1 MQVTCV
7 KGRPKLVGK
16 GLYRY
21 VFKVGKFALKV
32 ELGRDKALRELQKR
46 AVEVDSHQREIRKKF
61 DFLPA
66 YYGAALAGVKR
77 DEITYPAVVT
87 FHEYVGPL
95 PTYSIGILRA
105 VFDLIGK
112 AAEQGYV
119 LDIKPSNFGMKKG
132 RVFYLDEYGLG
143 KGPLPPDVLED
154 INKFVQFAVEKIRPK
169 PPT

>member
-1 MQVTCV
+1 MQVTCTR
-7 KGRPKLVGK
+7 GRPKLVGK

-21 VFKVGKFALKV
+21 VFKMGKIALKV
-32 ELGRDKALRELQKR
+32 ELGRNSSPKELQKR
-46 AVEVDSHQREIRKKF
+46 AVEVDSHQREIRKKL

-66 YYGAALAGVKR
+66 YYGTVLAGVKR
-77 DEITYPAVVT
+77 DEVLYPAVVT

-112 AAEQGYV
+112 AAEQSYV

-154 INKFVQFAVEKIRPK
+154 INKFVQFALGKIRPR
-169 PPT
+169 PST